1 MQLIHN
7 PRWLSHHTH
16 TTFGHS
22 FPIFDVIF
30 ALFSKER
37 QQKRFLNFLMMV
49 FRSHVCTPSC
59 KANWYRTKCLLHKR
73 IVYHKMNRSVLKMK
87 FGTFEKRCSTE
98 VKVETDDW
106 LIDDSNVSLDISK
119 EIQCTLRHNIL
130 IGCLELFNKES
141 LYRINV
147 VGQSMMIFFA
157 FYCASWPMI
166 NESAMKQRDS

>member
-1 MQLIHN
+1 M
-7 PRWLSHHTH
+7 S
-16 TTFGHS
+16 S
-22 FPIFDVIF
+22 
-30 ALFSKER
+30 
-37 QQKRFLNFLMMV
+37 
-49 FRSHVCTPSC
+49 
-59 KANWYRTKCLLHKR
+59 YKR

-147 VGQSMMIFFA
+147 VGQLMMIFLHFIAHLDQWLTNPQWNSGIHNSFENGSKCVEKRIFGVVCSMQLYYLPILVAKGDQFNLLFHVWTENWIYRCFA
-157 FYCASWPMI
+157 I
-166 NESAMKQRDS
+166 I